1 MRRGSASIAANP
13 VLIGAATT
21 LVVIVA
27 VFLAYNANSG
37 LPFVPT
43 YELKTRVPN
52 AANLVK
58 GNDVRIGG
66 TRVGA
71 VTDITPVTAQDGAV
85 SAELTLKLETTVNAA
100 SRTAPRCRCA
110 MRGPSRS
117 SSTRCSAPSTTR
129 PAPRRRAT

>member
-1 MRRGSASIAANP
+1 VRRGSASIAANP

-71 VTDITPVTAQDGAV
+71 VTDITPVTAKDGSV
-85 SAELTLKLETTVNAA
+85 TAELTLKRFIVSGTEDPLWRA
-100 SRTAPRCRCA
+100 SVTLNRLTPD
-110 MRGPSRS
+110 GWRS
-117 SSTRCSAPSTTR
+117 ATRSALTMD
-129 PAPRRRAT
+129 A

>member
-21 LVVIVA
+21 LVIIVA

-43 YELKTRVPN
+43 YEVKTQVPN
-52 AANLVK
+52 AAQLVK

-71 VTDITPVTAQDGAV
+71 VDRHHPGHRQGRLGQRAAHAQARDRP
-85 SAELTLKLETTVNAA
+85 S
-100 SRTAPRCRCA
+100 SRCR
-110 MRGPSRS
+110 
-117 SSTRCSAPSTTR
+117 STRPCSSAR
-129 PAPRRRAT
+129 ARRWG

>member
-1 MRRGSASIAANP
+1 M
-13 VLIGAATT
+13 LIGAATT

-43 YELKTRVPN
+43 YELKVEVPN

-71 VTDITPVTAQDGAV
+71 VATIAPQ
-85 SAELTLKLETTVNAA
+85 AA
-100 SRTAPRCRCA
+100 L
-110 MRGPSRS
+110 
-117 SSTRCSAPSTTR
+117 
-129 PAPRRRAT
+129 RRHGHRAC